1 MNKLPSEN
9 IAVVQPV
16 EAPSAKD
23 LINSIETILEHL
35 QLRSDSLLAS
45 LTKQSLSW
53 NVNTPDFGTI
63 LSEKYKDPDQFFGN
77 AVKNTATAN
86 IKENLKV
93 SDCHFDDIPKIIAN
107 KEIIKN
113 PKQEILSLAVLC
125 DIILFAS
132 GEKNKESEVHFFD
145 FLIHLGSHNHAEFK
159 TSLANIKFGSRFDR
173 ERVLI
178 FLEVLTAL
186 NQSHNYNKSY
196 PKIIEKWIN
205 QDSSTF
211 EARQSL
217 LIFYYIALKKGEIT
231 PSEKKFLG
239 DQGLQVLLKIKNTL
253 FFNKHFLQQR
263 EKKLGRLLEII
274 VEKNQNDMHLGMLF
288 NQEIIAIL
296 QKMKKPPQSLQ
307 ESFYLKYQK
316 PVFNLLGLNEEEIE
330 EIRAETENF
339 VNKIEESINLTSVL
353 REWFKGFQDVDSIGV
368 SPEQAVD
375 FFRQR
380 LPNLTARMNENSEK
394 NENLRLGLDF
404 CVLGRN
410 FLKLAKSENET
421 LITNFANDI
430 SLILLCLFV
439 QDQKDPNKIERLIPI
454 TSLLK
459 HYYSGRSR
467 QISMPKS
474 LNYNT
479 LESVP
484 HFIALRN
491 ELFEIMSN
499 DTSPDL
505 NRMIEIFNTF
515 LVLPLPSILEMF
527 LHSDFDFF
535 WQAYSQKYETA
546 LKYNSELRSFFVG
559 GMGTEVFKHSILK
572 RYFAP
577 AETPRIA
584 HCSAAERRATRIKSR
599 AKRAIEQPQFRKQP
613 VEIEAHCQI
622 GSGAVE
628 VLNGGVLY
636 KKDQNLYWILEV
648 DGRKVKIAYD
658 AAEREFKTTGD
669 DEIRDEF
676 EDKIMTLHLVSSKL
690 EATPQKIEYKS
701 AKKAAILDT
710 PLEIDEAKWEEIK
723 SNIRKR
729 NLKTVSVKQLVK
741 NWPEI
746 EANVKMQDVCL
757 CFRVGDK
764 IVRRSMN
771 SIIDFREF
779 EWQDR
784 QNSVE
789 IFWGPKEGGE
799 KTSWP
804 KRTETLWVNPKE
816 KTTSRPAEKPAPTPA
831 SAPAKAVRA
840 RAAKVVKVVET
851 GDEDLYLEF
860 LDENYQTEISES
872 EVVFVF
878 SEKNKRISVKKSGE
892 NWKVD
897 SPIVKDAEFKKAL
910 LEVAKEKWG
919 EWKEKEDQKKAAQ
932 KQVSINSNNLSKI
945 KKKHR
950 SLPKIYEKFAQTARS
965 FSPLDLVDKNGN
977 LIFGW
982 RDLQDLVRFLGS
994 NGVQIE
1000 FTNENQFKIS
1010 AAKMEVVVQ
1019 FNYTGRCIFV
1029 SPSVPD
1035 PSQGWIKEIFEF
1047 GVFHF
1052 LNNAKKLAENR
1063 QIILEK
1069 REVQR
1074 TLKAIENRTCRVPV
1088 YHPNGEYDRPRKLNE
1103 DETLE
1108 AETWVVIRDAHL
1120 RFSGEN
1126 QSQQIDY
1133 SRVEYFLRSPR
1144 NQRYFI
1150 QRILNSFQEGNRK
1163 LGQCQPIKSKKVLEI
1178 VRKKL
1183 WENLEIELADLQ
1195 NPEISA
1201 QTILDLDGGSESALP
1216 KWMGEVLVECD
1227 QNQISIMTVHEVV
1240 LSVAEVRHQAAQMK
1254 INSH

>member
-1 MNKLPSEN
+1 MNKLPSEH
-9 IAVVQPV
+9 IPVAQPV
-16 EAPSAKD
+16 KAPSAKELVDQLNDYFARKGETADNFLRHLSPKILKYERALPDSTRTRSQRFKAMKISMSQNEIIYLKD
-23 LINSIETILEHL
+23 LL
-35 QLRSDSLLAS
+35 QENLRRNNCQFAEGHMQDNQISFAS
-45 LTKQSLSW
+45 LCDMVLFATSKEKPQGEQRVFDYLISLSTDSHDEFKAMCG
-53 NVNTPDFGTI
+53 NINFGDR
-63 LSEKYKDPDQFFGN
+63 LSR
-77 AVKNTATAN
+77 
-86 IKENLKV
+86 
-93 SDCHFDDIPKIIAN
+93 
-107 KEIIKN
+107 EII
-113 PKQEILSLAVLC
+113 
-125 DIILFAS
+125 
-132 GEKNKESEVHFFD
+132 
-145 FLIHLGSHNHAEFK
+145 
-159 TSLANIKFGSRFDR
+159 
-173 ERVLI
+173 LI
-178 FLEVLTAL
+178 FLEVLASL
-186 NQSHNYNKSY
+186 KPS
-196 PKIIEKWIN
+196 PKYANSSVKILEKWLTLKSNEI
-205 QDSSTF
+205 
-211 EARQSL
+211 EIRQGL
-217 LIFYYIALKKGEIT
+217 LIFYTLLLKKGELT
-231 PSEKKFLG
+231 PPEKKFLG
-239 DQGLQVLLKIKNTL
+239 TRGPEIIWKLKGTL
-253 FFNKHFLQQR
+253 FFQKYVLGPR
-263 EKKLGRLLEII
+263 EGPLGKLLEII
-274 VEKNQNDMHLGMLF
+274 VEQDSQNLDLGKFMNL
-288 NQEIIAIL
+288 EMIDLL
-296 QKMKKPPQSLQ
+296 QKMRKPPESLQ
-307 ESFYLKYQK
+307 KRFHLKHQK
-316 PVFNLLGLNEEEIE
+316 PVLQVLGFNEDEIRKEREEIE
-330 EIRAETENF
+330 RLATGVSKEAELNKIFSQWFTHFGSQEAFFADHKQALKMFNEKLPELMQYINSEHPNHQSSRKILDFLVLCKNF
-339 VNKIEESINLTSVL
+339 VKLSGTQDSELKESFFNNLSFLLFFLLIEDYHEGKENLSESLNSCLTCFMRYRHGKFGETLQV
-353 REWFKGFQDVDSIGV
+353 EKNQ
-368 SPEQAVD
+368 
-375 FFRQR
+375 
-380 LPNLTARMNENSEK
+380 TSEK
-394 NENLRLGLDF
+394 EP
-404 CVLGRN
+404 
-410 FLKLAKSENET
+410 S
-421 LITNFANDI
+421 
-430 SLILLCLFV
+430 
-439 QDQKDPNKIERLIPI
+439 KDPI
-454 TSLLK
+454 
-459 HYYSGRSR
+459 YVY
-467 QISMPKS
+467 
-474 LNYNT
+474 
-479 LESVP
+479 
-484 HFIALRN
+484 ALRN
-491 ELFEIMSN
+491 DLFHIMHQGS
-499 DTSPDL
+499 SPNT

-613 VEIEAHCQI
+613 VKIQTPSQINSGKIEVANSQ
-622 GSGAVE
+622 E
-628 VLNGGVLY
+628 LY
-636 KKDQNLYWILEV
+636 QKDPNLYWILEV
-648 DGRKVKIAYD
+648 DGRRIKIDYNPVTRKI
-658 AAEREFKTTGD
+658 EPTGD

-676 EDKIMTLHLVSSKL
+676 EDKTMTLHLVSSKL
-690 EATPQKIEYKS
+690 EATPQKIDYKS
-701 AKKAAILDT
+701 AKKAAILET

-757 CFRVGDK
+757 CVRVGDK

-840 RAAKVVKVVET
+840 RADRVAKVVET

-860 LDENYQTEISES
+860 LDDNYQTEISES

-892 NWKVD
+892 NWEVN
-897 SPIVKDAEFKKAL
+897 SSIVKDIEFKKAL

-1029 SPSVPD
+1029 RPSVPD

-1052 LNNAKKLAENR
+1052 LKNAKKLAENR
-1063 QIILEK
+1063 RIMLERK
-1069 REVQR
+1069 EVER
-1074 TLKAIENRTCRVPV
+1074 TIRAIESRKCRVPI
-1088 YHPNGEYDRPRKLNE
+1088 YHPNGEYDRPRKLAE
-1103 DETLE
+1103 SEILE
-1108 AETWVVIRDAHL
+1108 AENLGGD
-1120 RFSGEN
+1120 
-1126 QSQQIDY
+1126 
-1133 SRVEYFLRSPR
+1133 SRRAPAIFGGKSVPTNRLFES
-1144 NQRYFI
+1144 
-1150 QRILNSFQEGNRK
+1150 RIFFAKSA
-1163 LGQCQPIKSKKVLEI
+1163 KSKIFYPANPKFFPR
-1178 VRKKL
+1178 RKQK
-1183 WENLEIELADLQ
+1183 I
-1195 NPEISA
+1195 
-1201 QTILDLDGGSESALP
+1201 GSVPA
-1216 KWMGEVLVECD
+1216 
-1227 QNQISIMTVHEVV
+1227 N
-1240 LSVAEVRHQAAQMK
+1240 
-1254 INSH
+1254 